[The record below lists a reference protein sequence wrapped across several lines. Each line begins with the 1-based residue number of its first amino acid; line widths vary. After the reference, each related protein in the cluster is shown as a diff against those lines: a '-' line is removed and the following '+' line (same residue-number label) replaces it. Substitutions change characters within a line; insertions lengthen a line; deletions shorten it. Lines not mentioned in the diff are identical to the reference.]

1 MSEVLDRLRRAAPE
15 AFEGQAVRF
24 AYLFGPVARGEPH
37 RGSDIDVAVYLD
49 PPPADPV
56 EAALALA
63 DRLAAASGLTDLD
76 LVVLNAVPLRLQ
88 GRILRERV
96 VIFSRDEPCRVA
108 YESRTLRGFVDF
120 ELHAVALDRAALQR
134 MAGGPQ

>member
-1 MSEVLDRLRRAAPE
+1 MSDVVDRLRRAAPE
-15 AFEGQAVRF
+15 AFEGSAVRF
-24 AYLFGPVARGEPH
+24 AYLFGSVARGRPH

-63 DRLAAASGLTDLD
+63 GRLATASGLAGID
-76 LVVLNAVPLRLQ
+76 LVVLNAAPLRLQ

-96 VIFSRDEPCRVA
+96 VIFSCDEPSRVA
-108 YESRTLRGFVDF
+108 YESRTFREFVDF
-120 ELHAVALDRAALQR
+120 ELHAVALDRAALRR
-134 MAGGPQ
+134 MASGAE